1 MTDIEDRKHAEEA
14 IRASERNF
22 KAIIDTIP
30 ALAWSALPDGFAD
43 FFNQH
48 YLDYVGLT
56 QEELKDHGWQVVVH
70 RDDLPSAVT
79 TWKRIMAAEAS
90 GEAEVRLRRFDG
102 EHRWF
107 LIRVNPL
114 RDQAGRIVKW
124 YGINTDI
131 DDRKQAENELRRSEA
146 FLAEV
151 TASIAHEV
159 NQPLSGIIT
168 NANTCLRMLASES
181 PNLDGA
187 RETARRT
194 IRDGNRAA
202 EVIARLRALFTKK
215 DATAESVNLNAA
227 TQEVIALS
235 LSELQRA
242 RVVVRTEFADNLPTV
257 TGDRVQLQQVIL
269 NLVLNASD
277 AMRSVND
284 RP

>member
-1 MTDIEDRKHAEEA
+1 MAGSPTMARSRSTMGTTRRPRCGPQPSPGPSTPCWVSFVVGMAPW
-14 IRASERNF
+14 RARERNY

-79 TWKRIMAAEAS
+79 TWQRIMASETS

-131 DDRKQAENELRRSEA
+131 
-146 FLAEV
+146 
-151 TASIAHEV
+151 
-159 NQPLSGIIT
+159 
-168 NANTCLRMLASES
+168 
-181 PNLDGA
+181 
-187 RETARRT
+187 
-194 IRDGNRAA
+194 
-202 EVIARLRALFTKK
+202 
-215 DATAESVNLNAA
+215 
-227 TQEVIALS
+227 
-235 LSELQRA
+235 
-242 RVVVRTEFADNLPTV
+242 
-257 TGDRVQLQQVIL
+257 
-269 NLVLNASD
+269 
-277 AMRSVND
+277 
-284 RP
+284 